1 MNPTFATTP
10 FIALLL
16 LAEAAAQDLAPKD
29 SERDPVL
36 ADLLERGSNA
46 PSPGIEDDPEEAEN
60 AAPETGAVEADSVL
74 AVGRPPGETLL
85 LEDGPEPLAEAPEN
99 DASEPAGVEID
110 VEPGTDDV
118 TVEDEA
124 IKIVAP
130 FPAKRLAPP
139 PPGWKIVHPDETPAR
154 TESVTLANGQ
164 TVGLAIRPHVLI
176 PEADGAEVFALSEPG
191 FDPARGYD
199 QTETV
204 GSILADS
211 IHQLDEQDARLTAAA
226 NRLSE
231 LLDSLPPTDE
241 PTDTPEP

>member
-1 MNPTFATTP
+1 MKPALATAPLT
-10 FIALLL
+10 ALLL

-36 ADLLERGSNA
+36 ADLLERGSDA
-46 PSPGIEDDPEEAEN
+46 PSPGVDDDAEN
-60 AAPETGAVEADSVL
+60 PDADAAAGETNSVL
-74 AVGRPPGETLL
+74 VVGQPPGETFL
-85 LEDGPEPLAEAPEN
+85 LEDGPEPLAEVPE
-99 DASEPAGVEID
+99 DEASDPAGVEID
-110 VEPGTDDV
+110 VEPGADDV
-118 TVEDEA
+118 TVDDEA
-124 IKIVAP
+124 IDIVAP

-139 PPGWKIVHPDETPAR
+139 PPGWKIVHPDDTPVR
-154 TESVTLANGQ
+154 TETVTLANGQ
-164 TVGLAIRPHVLI
+164 TVSLAIRPHVLI

-191 FDPARGYD
+191 FDSALGYD
-199 QTETV
+199 QTQTV
-204 GSILADS
+204 GSILAES